1 MAFSVLIVDDSP
13 AMRSF
18 IRRVMEVSGLETS
31 LCLEASDG
39 AEALEV
45 LERNCVDLVLT
56 DINMPRMS
64 GVQLLRR
71 LHESDL
77 LRALPVIVIST
88 DSTEVRMRQMLELG
102 ARGYVK
108 KPFTP
113 ETLRQEIETVLG
125 VSHE

>member
-18 IRRVMEVSGLETS
+18 IRRVMEISGLETS

-45 LERNCVDLVLT
+45 LERSWVDVVLT
-56 DINMPRMS
+56 DINMPRM
-64 GVQLLRR
+64 GGEQLLRR
-71 LHESDL
+71 LHESEL
-77 LRALPVIVIST
+77 LRTLPVIVVST

-113 ETLRQEIETVLG
+113 EMLRQEIETVLG
-125 VSHE
+125 VAHV

>member
-71 LHESDL
+71 LHESEL
-77 LRALPVIVIST
+77 LRTLPVIVIST

>member
-18 IRRVMEVSGLETS
+18 VRRVMEVSGLETS

-77 LRALPVIVIST
+77 LRTLPVIVVST